1 MEEGE
6 FLEARDDLAAL
17 EKDYE
22 EVGMDS
28 LTASE
33 LANQSDDEYWQ
44 NSSGQRFKKWSFS
57 MIICNDQQFR
67 D

>member
-1 MEEGE
+1 MNLIFENVVERRSLALSGMEEGE

-33 LANQSDDEYWQ
+33 LANQSDEEY
-44 NSSGQRFKKWSFS
+44 
-57 MIICNDQQFR
+57 
-67 D
+67 